1 LSAKYNPRAAMH
13 ASWRPRAKSVN
24 MRAMKILLAA
34 SELEPFTGAG
44 EFGAA
49 IRALSGELLARGH
62 EVSVVLPY
70 YRTVRENGAAKAK
83 RTGVKF
89 SVQVGGG
96 RFPGLVREM
105 RAPNGV
111 QVFFIERDELFDRSG
126 LYGTPE
132 SDYQDNAAR
141 FIFFSKCVVELA
153 RRMEPSP
160 EIVHAHNWQAALVP
174 VLAAEQRLPARTVLS
189 AHSLAFQGNF
199 WSYDFGLT
207 NLPGEYFSP
216 RGLEYYGSMNLLKAG
231 ILYADSVVLPGP
243 RYVSAAQTPAYSCG
257 LDPVLREQ
265 AWKLEGIT
273 NGLDAAAWNPA
284 ADKALPKRYKSAATK
299 GANQKAWLAQTGLT
313 PGSMTLLTAIDAMT
327 EDGLDLL
334 LPALDRLFE
343 ADVRVAVLGKAPADQ
358 LAAMEF
364 AKRRHAGRF
373 AWLPDYDEATLRL
386 ALAGSEA
393 FVCPAPIAPDASILL
408 RALRYGALPVALGC
422 GGLQAL
428 APAWHAAGSGCA
440 FPFYETSVDALVDA
454 VRRALFV
461 RRDTAT
467 WQAAVERAMAT
478 DFSWSATASAT
489 EVLYAS
495 VLARQGLQRAA

>member
-1 LSAKYNPRAAMH
+1 
-13 ASWRPRAKSVN
+13 
-24 MRAMKILLAA
+24 MKILLAA

-70 YRTVRENGAAKAK
+70 YRAARENGAAKAK
-83 RTGVKF
+83 RTGAKF

-96 RFPGLVREM
+96 RLPGVVREM

-111 QVFFIERDELFDRSG
+111 QVFFIERDEYFDRSG

-153 RRMEPSP
+153 RRMDPAP
-160 EIVHAHNWQAALVP
+160 EVVHAHNWQAALVP
-174 VLAAEQRLPARTVLS
+174 VFASEQRVPVRTVLS
-189 AHSLAFQGNF
+189 AHTLAYQGNF

-243 RYVSAAQTPAYSCG
+243 RYVSAAQTPTYGCG

-265 AWKLEGIT
+265 AWKLEGIA
-273 NGLDAAAWNPA
+273 NGLDAASWNPA
-284 ADKALPKRYKSAATK
+284 TDKALPKRYKTAATK
-299 GANQKAWLAQTGLT
+299 SANAKAWLAQAGLT
-313 PGSMTLLTAIDAMT
+313 PGSMPLLVVTDSLI
-327 EDGLDLL
+327 EDGMALL

-343 ADVRVAVLGKAPADQ
+343 ADVRVGVLGKVATEQ

-364 AKRRHAGRF
+364 AKRKHAGRL
-373 AWLPDYDEATLRL
+373 AWLPDYDETTLRL

-393 FVCPAPIAPDASILL
+393 LICPAPIAPDASVLL
-408 RALRYGALPVALGC
+408 RALRYGVLPITACC
-422 GGLQAL
+422 GGLQAI
-428 APAWHAAGSGCA
+428 APALHAGSGCA
-440 FPFYETSVDALVDA
+440 FPFYEASTDALVDA
-454 VRRALFV
+454 VRRALLTRKDAV
-461 RRDTAT
+461 T
-467 WQAAVERAMAT
+467 WNAAGERAMAT
-478 DFSWSATASAT
+478 DLSWSATAAAT
-489 EVLYAS
+489 EALYAS
-495 VLARQGLQRAA
+495 VLARRGLLRAA